1 MLYLQSSRSLCK
13 GLLAGKRPRD
23 VCQGPQASL
32 VPVSPNDT
40 IVVATIKSHASGIFG
55 KVGGISTE
63 IMLDS
68 GSSVSLLSQDTAVQ
82 VTGAIAQP
90 LPQIQLQTASGESLP
105 IIDYRQLNKQTVR
118 DAYPLPLPDEVQD
131 RLASSTVFTT
141 LDLQSGYWQLPLT
154 PEDQAKTAFVLVL
167 AWACTSFVVCPSAL
181 QVHLDPFNV

>member
-13 GLLAGKRPRD
+13 RLLAGKRPRD

-55 KVGGISTE
+55 KVGGIGTE

-105 IIDYRQLNKQTVR
+105 IIDYVSVDVQIGKMKTSVR
-118 DAYPLPLPDEVQD
+118 HNFIIV
-131 RLASSTVFTT
+131 SSLIAPVILGIDFF
-141 LDLQSGYWQLPLT
+141 QQHS
-154 PEDQAKTAFVLVL
+154 LVL
-167 AWACTSFVVCPSAL
+167 DF
-181 QVHLDPFNV
+181 